1 MKERLATRV
10 GANVTAYLAT
20 IVFLIP
26 VYVLVNLA
34 IRPAGDLTTPLI
46 PSSRPTLDNFITVWT
61 TSPLPGAILTSMFV
75 TALSCAVVIV
85 LGTMAAYPLAR
96 STARLSNTTFYFFMI
111 GLLLPFQLAL
121 IPLYIQLRDL
131 GLIGTVWALVIVYAG
146 AQMPFTVFL
155 LTTFLRSGVSPEYEE
170 AAQIDG
176 CGPIGTFW
184 HVVVPLLRPALG
196 TVLILNG
203 VGIWNDFFT
212 PLIYLSGSGQVTIPM
227 AVFQFVG
234 QYVTNWPLI
243 FASLLISMV
252 PVLALYLIFQRYV
265 IQGFAGGLKG

>member
-1 MKERLATRV
+1 MKSSLQTRI
-10 GANVTAYLAT
+10 GANVTAYGAT
-20 IVFLIP
+20 LLFLIP
-26 VYVLVNLA
+26 VYVLINLS
-34 IRPAGDLTTPLI
+34 IRPPGDATPPI
-46 PSSRPTLDNFITVWT
+46 RPSANPTLDNFITAWT
-61 TSPLPGAILTSMFV
+61 TSDLPGSIITSLIV
-75 TALSCAVVIV
+75 TTLSCAVVLT

-96 STARLSNTTFYFFMI
+96 STSRLSTAAFFFFLV

-121 IPLYIQLRDL
+121 IPLYIQMRDL
-131 GLIGTVWALVIVYAG
+131 GLLGTVWSLVIVYSG
-146 AQMPFTVFL
+146 VQMPFTVFL
-155 LTTFLRSGVSPEYEE
+155 LTTFIRSSVPPEFEE

-176 CGPIGTFW
+176 CGPLSTFW

-196 TVLILNG
+196 TCLILNA

-212 PLIYLSGSGQVTIPM
+212 PLIYLAGSSQLTIPM
-227 AVFQFVG
+227 AIYQFVG